1 MKKTPFGFEKI
12 TEVIYLKYIN
22 FRLMEDQLKF
32 SCVVWQKKQDMLK
45 VLDGL
50 ELSLNE
56 FYIIDRKI
64 KT

>member
-56 FYIIDRKI
+56 FYFIDKKI

>member
-50 ELSLNE
+50 ELFLNE